1 MDWHGVD
8 WQCDFFD
15 HRLRDHHEVEEK
27 TSYIL
32 MNPVRKGLCER
43 AEDWRWVYP
52 LMIARRRTGRARH
65 SCARCVLG
73 CETTGAQRT
82 ARPTNARLTDHVSI
96 KVNVSALVTIMK
108 CKFAV
113 CVLVIMAALD
123 ANAQSKPSATLI
135 VTNAVVYTVDK
146 QRPKAEAVAVIGD
159 RIVAVGSRAEIELW
173 RGPQTKV
180 IDADGKLLLPGFND
194 AHVHFIQGG
203 AQLDQVQ
210 LTDAATPEEF
220 AKRIA
225 AQTKKTPKGEWILGG
240 RWDET
245 KWPNQELPTKELVDR
260 VTGDT
265 PMFVERY
272 DGHEAL
278 ANSAAMKLAGIDP
291 KTAEIPG
298 GVIVRDASGNP
309 TGVFKDAAMTLI
321 YKAIPPMTHEQRLR
335 AARGAL
341 KHAASLG
348 VTSVQHMNPEF
359 ADVAAYSELAEKGE
373 LTTRLYAVPMETD
386 WRDQAKVG
394 IRRAWGSSYLRLGAV
409 KGYADGSLGSRT
421 AYMFEPFN
429 DDPGNRGLL
438 SDEMH
443 PPSAMRDRL
452 MQADAAGLQ
461 LRVHAIG
468 DRAISM
474 ILDIFADIEKEHG
487 YHDQRFAIEHAQ
499 HMAQKDLE
507 RFAKLHVIASMQPY
521 HAIDDGRW
529 AEPRLG
535 HERAR
540 YSYAWRSFLD
550 HGVTLAFGTDW
561 PVAPLDPMPGVYAAV
576 TRATLDG
583 KNPGGWIPEE
593 KITLPEAIEAY
604 TMGAAFAEFQERE
617 KGSITPGKLA
627 DMVIVSDNIFE
638 LKPEAIRNVK
648 VQTTI
653 VGGKVVYGER

>member
-1 MDWHGVD
+1 MT
-8 WQCDFFD
+8 
-15 HRLRDHHEVEEK
+15 E
-27 TSYIL
+27 
-32 MNPVRKGLCER
+32 
-43 AEDWRWVYP
+43 
-52 LMIARRRTGRARH
+52 
-65 SCARCVLG
+65 
-73 CETTGAQRT
+73 
-82 ARPTNARLTDHVSI
+82 HVSTQL
-96 KVNVSALVTIMK
+96 NVSTHIIIVK
-108 CKFAV
+108 CKFAF
-113 CVLVIMAALD
+113 CLLVIMTALK
-123 ANAQSKPSATLI
+123 ANAESKPSATLI
-135 VTNAVVYTVDK
+135 VIKAAVYTVNK
-146 QRPKAEAVAVIGD
+146 QQPKAEAVAVIGE
-159 RIVAVGSRAEIELW
+159 RIVAVGSRSDSDLW

-180 IDADGKLLLPGFND
+180 IDAGGKLLLPGFND

-225 AQTKKTPKGEWILGG
+225 AQVKKTPKGEWILGG

-245 KWPNQELPTKELVDR
+245 KWPKPELPTKDLVDP
-260 VTGDT
+260 VTGDVSL
-265 PMFVERY
+265 FVERY

-278 ANSAAMKLAGIDP
+278 ANSVAMKLAGVDA
-291 KTAEIPG
+291 KTPDVPG
-298 GVIVRDASGNP
+298 GVIMRDPSGNP

-321 YKAIPPMTHEQRLR
+321 YKAIPPMTHEQRFR

-359 ADVAAYSELAEKGE
+359 ADVAVYSELAEKGE
-373 LTTRLYAVPMETD
+373 LTTRIYAVPMETE

-394 IRRAWGSSYLRLGAV
+394 IRHSWGSSYLRLGAV

-421 AYMFEPFN
+421 AYMFEPFT
-429 DDPGNRGLL
+429 DDLGNRGLL

-474 ILDIFADIEKEHG
+474 ILDIFADIEKTNG
-487 YHDQRFAIEHAQ
+487 YHDQRFVIEHAQ
-499 HMAQKDLE
+499 HMAQQDFE

-521 HAIDDGRW
+521 QAIDDGRW
-529 AEPRLG
+529 AEARHG
-535 HERAR
+535 HDRAR
-540 YSYAWRSFLD
+540 YSYAWHSFLD

-561 PVAPLDPMPGVYAAV
+561 PVAPLDPMLGVYAAV

-583 KNPGGWIPEE
+583 KNPDGWIPEE

-604 TMGAAFAEFQERE
+604 TMGEAFAEFQDSE
-617 KGSITPGKLA
+617 KGSITSGKLA
-627 DMVIVSDNIFE
+627 DMVILSDNIFDF
-638 LKPEAIRNVK
+638 KPEAIRNVK
-648 VQTTI
+648 VETTI
-653 VGGKVVYGER
+653 VGGKVVYGGAK

>member
-1 MDWHGVD
+1 MKYK
-8 WQCDFFD
+8 
-15 HRLRDHHEVEEK
+15 LRIYFL
-27 TSYIL
+27 S
-32 MNPVRKGLCER
+32 
-43 AEDWRWVYP
+43 
-52 LMIARRRTGRARH
+52 
-65 SCARCVLG
+65 
-73 CETTGAQRT
+73 
-82 ARPTNARLTDHVSI
+82 
-96 KVNVSALVTIMK
+96 
-108 CKFAV
+108 
-113 CVLVIMAALD
+113 LVIGMYAS
-123 ANAQSKPSATLI
+123 AQPKPSATLI
-135 VTNAVVYTVDK
+135 VTNAAVYTVDK
-146 QRPKAEAVAVIGD
+146 QQPKAEAVAVIGD
-159 RIVAVGSRAEIELW
+159 RIVAVGSRADVDLW
-173 RGPQTKV
+173 RGPKTMV
-180 IDADGKLLLPGFND
+180 IDAGGKLLLPGFND
-194 AHVHFIQGG
+194 AHVHFTQGG

-220 AKRIA
+220 AARIA
-225 AQTKKTPKGEWILGG
+225 AQVKRTPKGEWILGG

-245 KWPNQELPTKELVDR
+245 KWPKPDLPTKDLVDS
-260 VTGDT
+260 VTGNI
-265 PMFVERY
+265 PVFVDRY

-278 ANSAAMKLAGIDP
+278 ANSAAMKLAGVDA
-291 KTAEIPG
+291 KTPDVPG
-298 GVIVRDASGNP
+298 GVIVRDANGNP
-309 TGVFKDAAMTLI
+309 TGVFKDAAMPLI
-321 YKAIPPMTHEQRLR
+321 YKAIAPMTHEQRLR

-341 KHAASLG
+341 KHAALLG

-373 LTTRLYAVPMETD
+373 LTTRIYAVPMETD

-394 IRRAWGSSYLRLGAV
+394 IRRAWGSSLLRLGGV

-421 AYMFEPFN
+421 AYMFEPFS

-474 ILDIFADIEKEHG
+474 MLDIFADIEKEHG
-487 YHDQRFAIEHAQ
+487 YHDQRFAVEHAQ
-499 HMAQKDLE
+499 HMAQKDFE

-529 AEPRLG
+529 AESRLG

-561 PVAPLDPMPGVYAAV
+561 PVAPLDPILGLYAAV

-583 KNPGGWIPEE
+583 KNSNGWIPEE

-627 DMVIVSDNIFE
+627 DMVILSDNIFG
-638 LKPEAIRNVK
+638 LKPQALRNVK
-648 VQTTI
+648 VKTTI
-653 VGGKVVYGER
+653 VGGKVVYADR

>member
-1 MDWHGVD
+1 
-8 WQCDFFD
+8 
-15 HRLRDHHEVEEK
+15 
-27 TSYIL
+27 
-32 MNPVRKGLCER
+32 
-43 AEDWRWVYP
+43 
-52 LMIARRRTGRARH
+52 
-65 SCARCVLG
+65 
-73 CETTGAQRT
+73 
-82 ARPTNARLTDHVSI
+82 
-96 KVNVSALVTIMK
+96 MK
-108 CKFAV
+108 CELAV
-113 CVLVIMAALD
+113 YFLIFVAATH
-123 ANAQSKPSATLI
+123 ANGESKPAATLI
-135 VTNAVVYTVDK
+135 VTNAAVYTVDK
-146 QRPKAEAVAVIGD
+146 GNPRAEAVAAIGD
-159 RIVAVGSRAEIELW
+159 RIVAVGSRAEIDLW
-173 RGPQTKV
+173 RGSQTKV
-180 IDADGKLLLPGFND
+180 IDAGGKLLLPGFND

-203 AQLDQVQ
+203 AQLNQVN
-210 LTDAATPEEF
+210 LVDAATPEEF

-225 AQTKKTPKGEWILGG
+225 AQVKKTPKGEWILGG

-245 KWPNQELPTKELVDR
+245 KWANPELPTKDLVDP

-265 PMFVERY
+265 PIFVERY

-278 ANSAAMKLAGIDP
+278 ANSAAMKLAGVDA
-291 KTAEIPG
+291 KTPDVPG
-298 GVIVRDASGNP
+298 GVILRDASNP
-309 TGVFKDAAMTLI
+309 TGIFKDAAMALI
-321 YKAIPPMTHEQRLR
+321 YKAIPPMTPDQRLR
-335 AARGAL
+335 AARAAL

-373 LTTRLYAVPMETD
+373 LTTRIYAVPMETE

-394 IRRAWGSSYLRLGAV
+394 IRRAWGSAYLRLGAV

-421 AYMFEPFN
+421 AYMFEPFA

-461 LRVHAIG
+461 IRVHAIG

-474 ILDIFADIEKEHG
+474 MLDIFGDIEKEHG

-499 HMAQKDLE
+499 HMAQKDFE

-529 AEPRLG
+529 AEARLG
-535 HERAR
+535 HDRTR

-561 PVAPLDPMPGVYAAV
+561 PVAPLDPMQGLYAAV

-583 KNPGGWIPEE
+583 KNSRGWIPEE
-593 KITLPEAIEAY
+593 KITLPEAIEAC
-604 TMGAAFAEFQERE
+604 TIGAAFAEFQEHQ

-627 DMVIVSDNIFE
+627 DMVILTDNIFE

>member
-1 MDWHGVD
+1 MKYK
-8 WQCDFFD
+8 
-15 HRLRDHHEVEEK
+15 LRIYFL
-27 TSYIL
+27 S
-32 MNPVRKGLCER
+32 
-43 AEDWRWVYP
+43 
-52 LMIARRRTGRARH
+52 
-65 SCARCVLG
+65 
-73 CETTGAQRT
+73 
-82 ARPTNARLTDHVSI
+82 
-96 KVNVSALVTIMK
+96 
-108 CKFAV
+108 
-113 CVLVIMAALD
+113 LVIGMYAS
-123 ANAQSKPSATLI
+123 AQPKPSATLI
-135 VTNAVVYTVDK
+135 VTNAAVYTVDK
-146 QRPKAEAVAVIGD
+146 QQPKAEAVAVIGD
-159 RIVAVGSRAEIELW
+159 RIVAVGSRADVDLW
-173 RGPQTKV
+173 RGPKTMV
-180 IDADGKLLLPGFND
+180 IDAGGKLLLPGFND
-194 AHVHFIQGG
+194 AHVHFTQGG

-220 AKRIA
+220 AARIA
-225 AQTKKTPKGEWILGG
+225 AQVKRTPKGEWILGG

-245 KWPNQELPTKELVDR
+245 KWPKPDLPTKDLVDS
-260 VTGDT
+260 VTGNI
-265 PMFVERY
+265 PVFVDRY

-278 ANSAAMKLAGIDP
+278 ANSAAMKLAGVDA
-291 KTAEIPG
+291 KTPDVPG
-298 GVIVRDASGNP
+298 GVIVRDANGNP
-309 TGVFKDAAMTLI
+309 TGVFKDAAMPLI
-321 YKAIPPMTHEQRLR
+321 YKAIAPMTHEQRLR

-341 KHAASLG
+341 KHAALLG

-373 LTTRLYAVPMETD
+373 LTTRIYAVPMETD

-394 IRRAWGSSYLRLGAV
+394 IRRAWGSSLLRLGGV

-421 AYMFEPFN
+421 AYMFEPFS

-474 ILDIFADIEKEHG
+474 MLDIFADIEKEHG
-487 YHDQRFAIEHAQ
+487 YHDQRFAVEHAQ
-499 HMAQKDLE
+499 HMAQKDFE
-507 RFAKLHVIASMQPY
+507 RFGKLHVIASMQPY

-529 AEPRLG
+529 AESRLG

-561 PVAPLDPMPGVYAAV
+561 PVAPLDPILGLYAAV

-583 KNPGGWIPEE
+583 KNSNGWIPEE

-617 KGSITPGKLA
+617 KGSITPGKLG
-627 DMVIVSDNIFE
+627 DMVILSDNIFD

-648 VQTTI
+648 VKTTI
-653 VGGKVVYGER
+653 LGGNVVYGER

>member
-1 MDWHGVD
+1 MTEH
-8 WQCDFFD
+8 
-15 HRLRDHHEVEEK
+15 L
-27 TSYIL
+27 
-32 MNPVRKGLCER
+32 
-43 AEDWRWVYP
+43 
-52 LMIARRRTGRARH
+52 
-65 SCARCVLG
+65 
-73 CETTGAQRT
+73 
-82 ARPTNARLTDHVSI
+82 SI
-96 KVNVSALVTIMK
+96 KTNVSAFVTIMK
-108 CKFAV
+108 CKFAL
-113 CVLVIMAALD
+113 CVLVIMATLD
-123 ANAQSKPSATLI
+123 ANAESKPSATLI
-135 VTNAVVYTVDK
+135 VTNAAVYTVDK
-146 QRPKAEAVAVIGD
+146 QQPKAEAVAVIRD
-159 RIVAVGSRAEIELW
+159 RIVAVGSRADMDLW
-173 RGPQTKV
+173 RGPSTRV
-180 IDADGKLLLPGFND
+180 IDAAGKLVLPGFND

-203 AQLDQVQ
+203 AQLEQVQ

-220 AKRIA
+220 AKRVA
-225 AQTKKTPKGEWILGG
+225 AQVKKTPKGEWILGG

-245 KWPNQELPTKELVDR
+245 KWPKPELPTKDLIDP
-260 VTGDT
+260 VTGEI

-278 ANSAAMKLAGIDP
+278 ANSVAMKLAGIDA
-291 KTAEIPG
+291 KTPDVPG
-298 GVIVRDASGNP
+298 GVIMRDASGNP
-309 TGVFKDAAMTLI
+309 SGVFKDAAMTLI

-373 LTTRLYAVPMETD
+373 LTTRIYAVPMETE

-394 IRRAWGSSYLRLGAV
+394 LRRAWGSSYLRLGAV

-421 AYMFEPFN
+421 AYMFEPFS
-429 DDPGNRGLL
+429 DDPENRGLL

-443 PPSAMRDRL
+443 PPAAMRARL
-452 MQADAAGLQ
+452 LKATAAGLQ

-474 ILDIFADIEKEHG
+474 MLDIFGAIEKAHG

-499 HMAQKDLE
+499 HMAQKDFE

-529 AEPRLG
+529 AEKRLG
-535 HERAR
+535 HDRAR

-550 HGVTLAFGTDW
+550 HGVALAFGTDW
-561 PVAPLDPMPGVYAAV
+561 PVAPLDPILGLYAAV

-604 TMGAAFAEFQERE
+604 TVGAAFAEFREKE
-617 KGSITPGKLA
+617 KGSLTPGKLA
-627 DMVIVSDNIFE
+627 DVVVLDRDLFVMPQEKIKDAAV
-638 LKPEAIRNVK
+638 RY
-648 VQTTI
+648 TM
-653 VGGKVVYGER
+653 VGGRVVYEASAK

>member
-1 MDWHGVD
+1 MK
-8 WQCDFFD
+8 CRF
-15 HRLRDHHEVEEK
+15 
-27 TSYIL
+27 
-32 MNPVRKGLCER
+32 
-43 AEDWRWVYP
+43 
-52 LMIARRRTGRARH
+52 
-65 SCARCVLG
+65 ARCV
-73 CETTGAQRT
+73 
-82 ARPTNARLTDHVSI
+82 I
-96 KVNVSALVTIMK
+96 I
-108 CKFAV
+108 
-113 CVLVIMAALD
+113 IMAALD
-123 ANAQSKPSATLI
+123 ANAQPKPSATLI
-135 VTNAVVYTVDK
+135 VTNAAVYTVDR
-146 QRPKAEAVAVIGD
+146 QQPKAEAVAVIGD
-159 RIVAVGSRAEIELW
+159 RIVAVGSRADIDLW

-180 IDADGKLLLPGFND
+180 IDAGGKLLLPGFND

-203 AQLDQVQ
+203 AQLVQVD
-210 LTDAATPEEF
+210 LVDAATPEEF

-225 AQTKKTPKGEWILGG
+225 AQVKKTPKGEWILGG

-245 KWPNQELPTKELVDR
+245 KWAKPELPTKDLVDP
-260 VTGDT
+260 VTGDI

-278 ANSAAMKLAGIDP
+278 ANSVAMKLARVETKTQDVPVEVIMRDP
-291 KTAEIPG
+291 
-298 GVIVRDASGNP
+298 SGNP

-321 YKAIPPMTHEQRLR
+321 YKTIPPMTSDQRLR
-335 AARGAL
+335 AARAAL
-341 KHAASLG
+341 KHAGSLG

-359 ADVAAYSELAEKGE
+359 ADVTAYSELAEKVE
-373 LTTRLYAVPMETD
+373 LTTRIYAAPMETE

-394 IRRAWGSSYLRLGAV
+394 LRHAWGSSFLRLGAV

-421 AYMFEPFN
+421 AYMFERFT

-443 PPSAMRDRL
+443 PPSAMRERL

-461 LRVHAIG
+461 IRVHAIG

-474 ILDIFADIEKEHG
+474 MLDIFADIEKEHG

-499 HMAQKDLE
+499 HMARKDFE

-529 AEPRLG
+529 AEARLG

-540 YSYAWRSFLD
+540 YSYAWRGFLD

-561 PVAPLDPMPGVYAAV
+561 PVAPLDPMPGLYAAV

-593 KITLPEAIEAY
+593 KITLPEAIQAY
-604 TMGAAFAEFQERE
+604 TIGAAFAEFQENE

-627 DMVIVSDNIFE
+627 DIVILSDNIFE
-638 LKPEAIRNVK
+638 LKPETMRNVK
-648 VQTTI
+648 VKTTI
-653 VGGKVVYGER
+653 VGGEVVYGER

>member
-1 MDWHGVD
+1 
-8 WQCDFFD
+8 
-15 HRLRDHHEVEEK
+15 
-27 TSYIL
+27 
-32 MNPVRKGLCER
+32 
-43 AEDWRWVYP
+43 
-52 LMIARRRTGRARH
+52 
-65 SCARCVLG
+65 
-73 CETTGAQRT
+73 
-82 ARPTNARLTDHVSI
+82 
-96 KVNVSALVTIMK
+96 MK
-108 CKFAV
+108 CKVAL

-123 ANAQSKPSATLI
+123 ANAELKPSATLI
-135 VTNAVVYTVDK
+135 VTNAAVYTVDK
-146 QRPKAEAVAVIGD
+146 QHPKAEAVAVIGD
-159 RIVAVGSRAEIELW
+159 RIVGVGSRAEIDLW

-180 IDADGKLLLPGFND
+180 IDAGGKLLLPGFND
-194 AHVHFIQGG
+194 AHAHFMQGG

-210 LTDAATPEEF
+210 LTDATSPEEF

-225 AQTKKTPKGEWILGG
+225 AQVKKTPKGEWVLGG
-240 RWDET
+240 HWDET
-245 KWPNQELPTKELVDR
+245 KWAKAELPTKELVDP
-260 VTGDT
+260 VSGKT
-265 PMFVERY
+265 PVFVERY

-278 ANSAAMKLAGIDP
+278 ANFAAMKLAGIDA
-291 KTAEIPG
+291 KTADVSG

-309 TGVFKDAAMTLI
+309 TGIFKDAAMTLI
-321 YKAIPPMTHEQRLR
+321 YRAIPPMSHEQRLR
-335 AARGAL
+335 AARAAL

-373 LTTRLYAVPMETD
+373 LTARIYAVPMETT
-386 WRDQAKVG
+386 WQDQAKVG
-394 IRRAWGSSYLRLGAV
+394 IRHGWGSSYLRLGAV

-421 AYMFEPFN
+421 AYMFEPFA
-429 DDPGNRGLL
+429 DDPENRGLL

-443 PPSAMRDRL
+443 PPGAMHDRL

-474 ILDIFADIEKEHG
+474 TLDIFADIEKEHG

-499 HMAQKDLE
+499 HMAKKDFE
-507 RFAKLHVIASMQPY
+507 RFAKLHVVASMQPY

-529 AEPRLG
+529 AEARLG
-535 HERAR
+535 HDRAR

-561 PVAPLDPMPGVYAAV
+561 PVAPLDPMVGLYAAL

-604 TMGAAFAEFQERE
+604 TMGSAFAEFQEHQ

-627 DMVIVSDNIFE
+627 DMVIVSDNVFG
-638 LKPEAIRNVK
+638 LKL
-648 VQTTI
+648 
-653 VGGKVVYGER
+653 

>member
-1 MDWHGVD
+1 MRRKLAVYSLVFMSGV
-8 WQCDFFD
+8 C
-15 HRLRDHHEVEEK
+15 
-27 TSYIL
+27 
-32 MNPVRKGLCER
+32 
-43 AEDWRWVYP
+43 
-52 LMIARRRTGRARH
+52 
-65 SCARCVLG
+65 
-73 CETTGAQRT
+73 
-82 ARPTNARLTDHVSI
+82 
-96 KVNVSALVTIMK
+96 
-108 CKFAV
+108 
-113 CVLVIMAALD
+113 
-123 ANAQSKPSATLI
+123 ANAQPKPTATLI
-135 VTNAVVYTVDK
+135 ITNAAVYTVDK
-146 QRPKAEAVAVIGD
+146 QHPTAEAVAIIGD
-159 RIVAVGSRAEIELW
+159 RIVAVCSRSESDSW
-173 RGPQTKV
+173 RGAKTKV
-180 IDADGKLLLPGFND
+180 IDAGGKLVLPGFND

-203 AQLDQVQ
+203 AQLDQVH
-210 LTDAATPEEF
+210 LVDAATPDEF
-220 AKRIA
+220 AKRVVM
-225 AQTKKTPKGEWILGG
+225 QMKKTPKGEWILGG

-245 KWPNQELPTKELVDR
+245 KWAKQELPTKQLVDSL
-260 VTGDT
+260 TGDT

-278 ANSAAMKLAGIDP
+278 ANSAALKLAGVDA
-291 KTAEIPG
+291 KTAEVPG

-309 TGVFKDAAMTLI
+309 TGIFKDAAMALI

-335 AARGAL
+335 AARAAL

-359 ADVAAYSELAEKGE
+359 ADVAVYSELAEKGE
-373 LTTRLYAVPMETD
+373 LTTRIYAVPMETE

-394 IRRAWGSSYLRLGAV
+394 IRHSWGSSYLRLGAV

-421 AYMFEPFN
+421 AYMFEPFI

-443 PPSAMRDRL
+443 PPSAMHDRL

-474 ILDIFADIEKEHG
+474 ILDIFADIEKANG
-487 YHDQRFAIEHAQ
+487 DHDQRFVIEHAQ
-499 HMAQKDLE
+499 HMAQTDFA

-529 AEPRLG
+529 AEKRLG
-535 HERAR
+535 HDRAR

-561 PVAPLDPMPGVYAAV
+561 PVAPLDPLQGLYAAV

-583 KNPGGWIPEE
+583 KNPDGWIPEE
-593 KITLPEAIEAY
+593 KITLSEAIEAY
-604 TMGAAFAEFQERE
+604 TMGAAFAEFQEKE

-627 DMVIVSDNIFE
+627 DMVILSDNIFST
-638 LKPEAIRNVK
+638 KPKAIRNAK
-648 VQTTI
+648 VETTI
-653 VGGKVVYGER
+653 VGGKVVYGAARNR

>member
-1 MDWHGVD
+1 LAEQVST
-8 WQCDFFD
+8 
-15 HRLRDHHEVEEK
+15 K
-27 TSYIL
+27 T
-32 MNPVRKGLCER
+32 K
-43 AEDWRWVYP
+43 
-52 LMIARRRTGRARH
+52 
-65 SCARCVLG
+65 
-73 CETTGAQRT
+73 
-82 ARPTNARLTDHVSI
+82 
-96 KVNVSALVTIMK
+96 VSAFVTIMK
-108 CKFAV
+108 CKFAL
-113 CVLVIMAALD
+113 CVLVFMATLN
-123 ANAQSKPSATLI
+123 ANAQSKPSASLI
-135 VTNAVVYTVDK
+135 VTNAAVYTVDK
-146 QRPKAEAVAVIGD
+146 QHLKAEAVAVIKE
-159 RIVAVGSRAEIELW
+159 RIVAVGSQTDIDLW

-180 IDADGKLLLPGFND
+180 IDAGGKLLLPGFND
-194 AHVHFIQGG
+194 AHVHFVQGG

-220 AKRIA
+220 AKRMA
-225 AQTKKTPKGEWILGG
+225 AQVKKTPKGEWILGG

-245 KWPNQELPTKELVDR
+245 KWPKPELPTKDLVDP
-260 VTGDT
+260 VTGAT
-265 PMFVERY
+265 PIFVERY

-278 ANSAAMKLAGIDP
+278 ANSAALKLAGINA
-291 KTAEIPG
+291 KTPDVPG

-309 TGVFKDAAMTLI
+309 TGILKDAAMALI
-321 YKAIPPMTHEQRLR
+321 YKAIPPMTSEQRIR

-373 LTTRLYAVPMETD
+373 LTTRMYAVPMETD

-394 IRRAWGSSYLRLGAV
+394 IRHAWGSTYLRLGAV

-421 AYMFEPFN
+421 AYMFEPFA
-429 DDPGNRGLL
+429 DDPGNHGLL

-443 PPSAMRDRL
+443 PPGVMRDRL

-474 ILDIFADIEKEHG
+474 MLDIFGDIEKEHG

-499 HMAQKDLE
+499 HMAQKDFE

-535 HERAR
+535 HDRAR

-550 HGVTLAFGTDW
+550 NGVTLAFGTDW
-561 PVAPLDPMPGVYAAV
+561 PVAPLDPMVGLYAAV

-593 KITLPEAIEAY
+593 KITLPEAVEAY
-604 TMGAAFAEFQERE
+604 TMGAAFAEFQERD

-627 DMVIVSDNIFE
+627 DMVILSDNIFD

-648 VQTTI
+648 VKTTI
-653 VGGKVVYGER
+653 VGGKVVYAGQ

>member
-1 MDWHGVD
+1 M
-8 WQCDFFD
+8 
-15 HRLRDHHEVEEK
+15 K
-27 TSYIL
+27 Y
-32 MNPVRKGLCER
+32 K
-43 AEDWRWVYP
+43 
-52 LMIARRRTGRARH
+52 
-65 SCARCVLG
+65 
-73 CETTGAQRT
+73 
-82 ARPTNARLTDHVSI
+82 LTIYFLS
-96 KVNVSALVTIMK
+96 
-108 CKFAV
+108 
-113 CVLVIMAALD
+113 LVIGVYAS
-123 ANAQSKPSATLI
+123 AQPKPSATLI
-135 VTNAVVYTVDK
+135 VTNSTVYTVDK
-146 QRPKAEAVAVIGD
+146 QQPKAEAVAMIGD
-159 RIVAVGSRAEIELW
+159 RIVAVGSRTDIDLW
-173 RGPQTKV
+173 RGPKTKV
-180 IDADGKLLLPGFND
+180 IDAGGKLLLPGFND
-194 AHVHFIQGG
+194 AHLHFIQGG
-203 AQLDQVQ
+203 AQLEQVQ

-225 AQTKKTPKGEWILGG
+225 VQVKKTAKGEWILGG

-245 KWPNQELPTKELVDR
+245 KWPKPELPTKELVDP
-260 VTGDT
+260 VTSDI

-278 ANSAAMKLAGIDP
+278 ANSAAMKSAGIDA
-291 KTAEIPG
+291 KTPDVPG
-298 GVIVRDASGNP
+298 GVILRDASGNP

-348 VTSVQHMNPEF
+348 VTSVQHMNPDF
-359 ADVAAYSELAEKGE
+359 PDVAAYSELAEKGE
-373 LTTRLYAVPMETD
+373 LTARIYAVPMETD

-394 IRRAWGSSYLRLGAV
+394 IRHAWGSSYLRLGAV

-421 AYMFEPFN
+421 AYMFEPFS

-474 ILDIFADIEKEHG
+474 MLDIFADIEKEHG

-499 HMAQKDLE
+499 HMAQKDFE

-529 AEPRLG
+529 AEARLG

-550 HGVTLAFGTDW
+550 HGITLAFGTDW
-561 PVAPLDPMPGVYAAV
+561 PVAPLDPMVGLYAAV

-593 KITLPEAIEAY
+593 KVTLPEAIEAY
-604 TMGAAFAEFQERE
+604 TMGAAFAEFQDSE
-617 KGSITPGKLA
+617 KGSITPGKFA
-627 DMVIVSDNIFE
+627 DMVIVSDNIFD

-648 VQTTI
+648 VKTTI

>member
-1 MDWHGVD
+1 MKSN
-8 WQCDFFD
+8 F
-15 HRLRDHHEVEEK
+15 
-27 TSYIL
+27 
-32 MNPVRKGLCER
+32 PVYL
-43 AEDWRWVYP
+43 
-52 LMIARRRTGRARH
+52 
-65 SCARCVLG
+65 
-73 CETTGAQRT
+73 
-82 ARPTNARLTDHVSI
+82 
-96 KVNVSALVTIMK
+96 LVM
-108 CKFAV
+108 
-113 CVLVIMAALD
+113 MAALN
-123 ANAQSKPSATLI
+123 ANAESKPSATLI
-135 VTNAVVYTVDK
+135 VTNAAVYTVDK
-146 QRPKAEAVAVIGD
+146 HQPKAEAVAVIGD
-159 RIVAVGSRAEIELW
+159 RIVAVGSRADIDLW

-180 IDADGKLLLPGFND
+180 IDAGGKLVLPGFND

-225 AQTKKTPKGEWILGG
+225 AQAKKTSKGEWILGG

-245 KWPNQELPTKELVDR
+245 KWPDQKLPTKDLVDP

-265 PMFVERY
+265 PIFVERY

-278 ANSAAMKLAGIDP
+278 ANSAAMKLACIDA
-291 KTAEIPG
+291 KTPEVGG
-298 GVIVRDASGNP
+298 GVIVRDAGGNP
-309 TGVFKDAAMTLI
+309 TGIFKDAAMPLI
-321 YKAIPPMTHEQRLR
+321 YKAVPPMTNEQRLR
-335 AARGAL
+335 AVRAAI
-341 KHAASLG
+341 KHAGSLG

-359 ADVAAYSELAEKGE
+359 ADVAAYSEVAEKGE
-373 LTTRLYAVPMETD
+373 LTTRIYAAPMETD

-394 IRRAWGSSYLRLGAV
+394 IRHAWGSSYLRLGAI

-421 AYMFEPFN
+421 AYMFEPFT

-461 LRVHAIG
+461 IRVHAIG

-499 HMAQKDLE
+499 HMAQKDFE

-529 AEPRLG
+529 AEGRLG
-535 HERAR
+535 HERSR

-561 PVAPLDPMPGVYAAV
+561 PVAPLDPILGIYAAV

-604 TMGAAFAEFQERE
+604 TMGAAFAEFQETR

-627 DMVIVSDNIFE
+627 DMVITSDNIFD

-648 VQTTI
+648 VKTTI
-653 VGGKVVYGER
+653 VGGKIVYGE

>member
-1 MDWHGVD
+1 MTEHLST
-8 WQCDFFD
+8 Q
-15 HRLRDHHEVEEK
+15 
-27 TSYIL
+27 
-32 MNPVRKGLCER
+32 
-43 AEDWRWVYP
+43 
-52 LMIARRRTGRARH
+52 
-65 SCARCVLG
+65 
-73 CETTGAQRT
+73 
-82 ARPTNARLTDHVSI
+82 
-96 KVNVSALVTIMK
+96 VNVSAFVTIMK
-108 CKFAV
+108 CNAL
-113 CVLVIMAALD
+113 CVLIIMALD
-123 ANAQSKPSATLI
+123 ANAQPKPSATLI
-135 VTNAVVYTVDK
+135 VTNATVYTVDK
-146 QRPKAEAVAVIGD
+146 QHPKAEAVAVIGD
-159 RIVAVGSRAEIELW
+159 RIVAVGSRADIDLW
-173 RGPQTKV
+173 RGPKTKV
-180 IDADGKLLLPGFND
+180 IDAGGKLLLPGFND

-203 AQLDQVQ
+203 AQLEQVQ

-225 AQTKKTPKGEWILGG
+225 AQVKKTLKGEWILGG

-245 KWPNQELPTKELVDR
+245 KWPKPELPTKELVDP

-265 PMFVERY
+265 PIFVERY

-278 ANSAAMKLAGIDP
+278 ANSVAMKWAGIDA
-291 KTAEIPG
+291 KTPDVPG
-298 GVIVRDASGNP
+298 GVVMRDASGNP

-321 YKAIPPMTHEQRLR
+321 YKVIPPMTHEQRLR

-348 VTSVQHMNPEF
+348 LTSVQHMNPEF

-373 LTTRLYAVPMETD
+373 LTTRIYAVPMETD

-421 AYMFEPFN
+421 AYMFEPFT

-461 LRVHAIG
+461 VRVHAIG

-474 ILDIFADIEKEHG
+474 MLDIFADIEKEHG

-499 HMAQKDLE
+499 HTAQKDFA
-507 RFAKLHVIASMQPY
+507 RFAKLHVVASMQPY

-529 AEPRLG
+529 AEGRLG

-561 PVAPLDPMPGVYAAV
+561 PVAPLDPMLGVYAAV

-604 TMGAAFAEFQERE
+604 TMGAAFAEFQDSE

-627 DMVIVSDNIFE
+627 DMVILTDNIFD
-638 LKPEAIRNVK
+638 LKPEAIRNAKVK
-648 VQTTI
+648 TTI

>member
-1 MDWHGVD
+1 MKSK
-8 WQCDFFD
+8 
-15 HRLRDHHEVEEK
+15 L
-27 TSYIL
+27 
-32 MNPVRKGLCER
+32 
-43 AEDWRWVYP
+43 AVYS
-52 LMIARRRTGRARH
+52 LVFM
-65 SCARCVLG
+65 
-73 CETTGAQRT
+73 
-82 ARPTNARLTDHVSI
+82 
-96 KVNVSALVTIMK
+96 SAVY
-108 CKFAV
+108 
-113 CVLVIMAALD
+113 
-123 ANAQSKPSATLI
+123 ANAQPKPTATLI
-135 VTNAVVYTVDK
+135 ITNAAVYTVDK
-146 QRPKAEAVAVIGD
+146 QHPTAEAVAVIGD
-159 RIVAVGSRAEIELW
+159 HIVAVGSRAEIDSW
-173 RGPQTKV
+173 RGPETKV
-180 IDADGKLLLPGFND
+180 IDAGRKLVLPGFND

-210 LTDAATPEEF
+210 LTDAASPQEF

-225 AQTKKTPKGEWILGG
+225 AQVAKTPKGEWILGG

-245 KWPNQELPTKELVDR
+245 KWPKPELPTKALVDP
-260 VTGDT
+260 VTGAA
-265 PMFVERY
+265 PIFVERY

-278 ANSAAMKLAGIDP
+278 ANSAAMKLAGVDA
-291 KTAEIPG
+291 KTGDVPG

-309 TGVFKDAAMTLI
+309 TGIFKDAAQELI
-321 YKAIPPMTHEQRLR
+321 SKVIPPMSREQRIRVAHR
-335 AARGAL
+335 AL
-341 KHAASLG
+341 EHAASLG

-373 LTTRLYAVPMETD
+373 LTTRIYAVPMETD

-421 AYMFEPFN
+421 AYMFEPFS

-443 PPSAMRDRL
+443 PPSAMRERL
-452 MQADAAGLQ
+452 MGAAGAGLQ

-474 ILDIFADIEKEHG
+474 MLDIFGDIEKDHG

-499 HMAQKDLE
+499 HTAQKDFE

-529 AEPRLG
+529 AEKRLG
-535 HERAR
+535 HDRAR

-561 PVAPLDPMPGVYAAV
+561 PVAPLNPVLGLYAAV

-583 KNPGGWIPEE
+583 KNPDGWIPEE
-593 KITLPEAIEAY
+593 KITLPEAVEAY
-604 TMGAAFAEFQERE
+604 TIGAAFAEFQEKD

-627 DMVIVSDNIFE
+627 DMVILSDNIFD

-648 VQTTI
+648 VETTI
-653 VGGKVVYGER
+653 VGGKVVYKAARNR